1 MTKNRNMN
9 RTAFGLFFF
18 VLRRVEFSCKPVTF
32 AAMKPQT
39 KAYLALFNVCFF
51 WGTTYLV
58 LRIGVQHFPA
68 FLFSGFRQLGA
79 GILLIAG
86 LTIFGKWEKLTWKD
100 IGKQALPG
108 IFLITISNS
117 TIGWAEKFIPSGLAA
132 LIVCI
137 MPLYLV
143 IINLILGKEKELFN
157 KKVISG
163 FILGCIGIVLIFRD
177 NLTDLAQPDYFWGI
191 IASFAACMFWA
202 IGSVYMKHTTVRTS
216 AFTNAALQFT
226 IGGLGCFV
234 VSLFVDDYNELSQIN
249 AESIWALVYLT
260 IIGSLLAYGSY
271 VYAIKHL
278 PMMVVST
285 YAYVNPVI
293 AILLGVLILDE
304 KITWIT
310 VCALAVTLIGVY
322 LINTGIAK
330 KDAEKS

>member
-1 MTKNRNMN
+1 M
-9 RTAFGLFFF
+9 GCLF
-18 VLRRVEFSCKPVTF
+18 LPVFHSGCDIF
-32 AAMKPQT
+32 APMKPNT
-39 KAYLALFNVCFF
+39 KAYIALFNVCFF

-79 GILLIAG
+79 GIILFTALALL
-86 LTIFGKWEKLTWKD
+86 GKLEKLTWSD

-143 IINLILGKEKELFN
+143 IINLLLGKEKDLFN

-163 FILGCIGIVLIFRD
+163 FLLGCIGIVLIFRD
-177 NLTDLAQPDYFWGI
+177 NLTDLAKPDYFWGI
-191 IASFAACMFWA
+191 IASFGACLFWA
-202 IGSVYMKHTTVRTS
+202 MGSVYMKHTKVKTS

-234 VSLFVDDYNELSQIN
+234 VSFFVDDYSELAQVN
-249 AESIWALVYLT
+249 AEGIWALVYLT
-260 IIGSLLAYGSY
+260 LIGSLLAYGSY

-304 KITWIT
+304 KITWFTIG
-310 VCALAVTLIGVY
+310 ALIVTLIGVY

-330 KDAEKS
+330 KPVGSGA